1 MLFKLRILFSTIAI
15 AFALYGLVS
24 ENPPEFITTI
34 MLLSLG
40 AMMFVLGLSEYNSN
54 KKASAY
60 FSLIAALFVGFV
72 SIYSLF

>member
-24 ENPPEFITTI
+24 EDPPEFIMTV

-40 AMMFVLGLSEYNSN
+40 AMMFVMGFSEYNSN

-60 FSLIAALFVGFV
+60 FSFIAAVFVGFV